1 MSSNIQRSA
10 LSAALASINQAH
22 LQFWQDSQ
30 AVDCAPYFK
39 LLTKVLSFL
48 RGELK
53 SEANL
58 LRFHD
63 EFYQWREALEPAD
76 NLAYRILELCN
87 AALHSAIES
96 LFDKECDD
104 TELILG
110 SLDDCWTEM
119 AELGADTQD
128 LKEYWQEI
136 QTELNAIVTENSKI
150 PLPKDYFALLKEL
163 ETSLFGV

>member
-1 MSSNIQRSA
+1 MNTNIQRSA

-22 LQFWQDSQ
+22 VQFWQDSQ
-30 AVDCAPYFK
+30 KIDCAPYVK
-39 LLTKVLSFL
+39 LLSKVLSFL

-87 AALHSAIES
+87 AALHSAIEN
-96 LFDKECDD
+96 LFDTECDD
-104 TELILG
+104 TELLLG
-110 SLDDCWTEM
+110 SLNDCWEEM

-128 LKEYWQEI
+128 LKDYWQEI
-136 QTELNAIVTENSKI
+136 QAELNAIVSANSKI
-150 PLPKDYFALLKEL
+150 PLAKDYFALLKDL
-163 ETSLFGV
+163 DTSLFGM